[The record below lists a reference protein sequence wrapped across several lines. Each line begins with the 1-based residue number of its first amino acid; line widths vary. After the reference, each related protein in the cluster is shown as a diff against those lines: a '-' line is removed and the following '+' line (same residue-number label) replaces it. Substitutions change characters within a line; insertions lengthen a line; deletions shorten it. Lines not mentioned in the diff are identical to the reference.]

1 MKIDYLMSIQ
11 NPNGSFGQ
19 FHSMSNTS
27 KLTTEMA
34 LRRFYFLNLDKEIPI
49 VDKCLDYVIK
59 CLYKEIVI
67 PDRREKVINWDVF
80 EELMFASWLNL
91 FYINDNKVNQIQ
103 SIWVDV
109 IEKSFINNEFNIE
122 EYKKQYRST
131 FGKQGLK
138 EINPA
143 SFYMVCLL
151 KNKLSKG
158 ASEAFFQY
166 VMKNG
171 IYYICGNNLFDLP
184 NIFDRKYTINY
195 LNAIKLISPYSIQK
209 EELNFVRDW
218 IHKNQSQD
226 GYWHMAN
233 LKADGIIF
241 PRSNDWRNKM
251 NKLNDIKA
259 FITEILLV
267 LG

>member
-1 MKIDYLMSIQ
+1 MKIDYLMSNQ
-11 NPNGSFGQ
+11 NSDGSFGQ

-49 VDKCLDYVIK
+49 VDKCLEYVRK

-67 PDRREKVINWDVF
+67 PDRREKVINWDFF

-109 IEKSFINNEFNIE
+109 IEKSLINNEFNLE
-122 EYKKQYRST
+122 EYKRQYRLT
-131 FGKQGLK
+131 FGKRGLK
-138 EINPA
+138 VINPA

-151 KNKLSKG
+151 KNKLSKD

-171 IYYICGNNLFDLP
+171 IYYIYGNNLYDLP
-184 NIFDRKYTINY
+184 IMFDHKYTINY
-195 LNAIKLISPYSIQK
+195 LIAIKLISSYSIQK

-218 IHKNQSQD
+218 IYKNQSQD
-226 GYWHMAN
+226 GYWHMDK
-233 LKADGIIF
+233 LKSDGIIF
-241 PRSNDWRNKM
+241 PRSNDWRSNK
-251 NKLNDIKA
+251 NKLIDIKA

-267 LG
+267 LD